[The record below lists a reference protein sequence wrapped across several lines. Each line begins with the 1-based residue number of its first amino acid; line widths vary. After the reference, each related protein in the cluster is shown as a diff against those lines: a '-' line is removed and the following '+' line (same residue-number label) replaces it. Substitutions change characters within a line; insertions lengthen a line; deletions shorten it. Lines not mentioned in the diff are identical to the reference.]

1 MIFAIVFSV
10 IIVFFII
17 FIYFENKNRDV
28 SYVKSNYDNK
38 KYLVQNYND
47 KQNAADLLA
56 YIRVSLQKVCVH
68 LKSKYG
74 NREDVIRLNKRF
86 NPNAIVETESNSKHT
101 SYSINKG
108 EKIVL
113 CLRSR
118 DGKNRLVDKNVLM
131 FVALHELAHVMTKS
145 VGHTKEFWDN
155 FEFILKES
163 VNINVYKHIDFNR
176 NPQPYCG
183 VEITDSPLSK

>member
-10 IIVFFII
+10 IIFFFII

-47 KQNAADLLA
+47 KQEAADILA
-56 YIRVSLQKVCVH
+56 YVRVNLQKVCIH
-68 LKSKYG
+68 LKISLV
-74 NREDVIRLNKRF
+74 REDVIRLNKRF
-86 NPNAIVETESNSKHT
+86 NPNSIVETESNSKHT

-118 DGKNRLVDKNVLM
+118 DGKND
-131 FVALHELAHVMTKS
+131 
-145 VGHTKEFWDN
+145 
-155 FEFILKES
+155 
-163 VNINVYKHIDFNR
+163 
-176 NPQPYCG
+176 
-183 VEITDSPLSK
+183 